1 VPKKTKKKIQKKVTT
16 AAIELPT
23 TKSIPAVMVNEYIQL
38 FYGPPGVGKTTFVN
52 AMADKVLFISTDRG
66 TRFLSSL
73 RMEINDF
80 QDFLDLLKVL
90 EKKPTKDM
98 YDIIALDHIDD
109 ICGMIEDHIC
119 VALGIDALGD
129 VGYGGGWKAYKKAI
143 NAVIQRLLRL
153 DTGLVFIAHETIKTI
168 RTKVLDTERIMPDLP
183 KSAWKIIIPKC
194 DIVGYCGFRVVKR
207 AGKKQEIRILET
219 APREELYC
227 KDRTSRVQ
235 PELGYISLSGSEF
248 KSSFNKE
255 GVKKHGKKTKRSQRK
270 KV

>member
-1 VPKKTKKKIQKKVTT
+1 MPKKKSKKKVIKTKAKV
-16 AAIELPT
+16 ILPT
-23 TKSIPAVMVNEYIQL
+23 TKTIPAVKVTEYIQM

-52 AMADKVLFISTDRG
+52 GLAERVLFVSTDRG

-73 RMEINDF
+73 RMEINNF
-80 QDFLDLLKVL
+80 QDFLDLFKVL
-90 EKKPTKDM
+90 EKTTVKNM
-98 YDIIALDHIDD
+98 YDIIALDHVDD

-119 VALGIDALGD
+119 EKLGIDALGD
-129 VGYGGGWKAYKKAI
+129 IGYGSGWKAYKKAI

-168 RTKVLDTERIMPDLP
+168 RTKVLETERIMPDLP

-219 APREELYC
+219 TPREELYC

-248 KSSFNKE
+248 RASFDK
-255 GVKKHGKKTKRSQRK
+255 GAKKHGKRKKRSKGK
-270 KV
+270 KG

>member
-1 VPKKTKKKIQKKVTT
+1 MPKTKKKTVKKTSKSAMV
-16 AAIELPT
+16 LPT
-23 TKSIPAVMVNEYIQL
+23 IKSIPAVKVTEYIQM

-52 AMADKVLFISTDRG
+52 ALAEKVLFVSTDRG
-66 TRFLSSL
+66 TRFLSTL
-73 RMEINDF
+73 RAEINDF
-80 QDFLDLLKVL
+80 QDFLDLLKAL
-90 EKKPTKDM
+90 EKITAKDM

-109 ICGMIEDHIC
+109 VCGMIEDHIC
-119 VALGIDALGD
+119 EKLGIDALGD

-168 RTKVLDTERIMPDLP
+168 RTKVMETERIMPDLP

-207 AGKKQEIRILET
+207 AGKKREIRILET
-219 APREELYC
+219 TPREELYC

-248 KSSFNKE
+248 KSSFNE
-255 GVKKHGKKTKRSQRK
+255 GAKKHGKKAKRK
-270 KV
+270 KRK

>member
-1 VPKKTKKKIQKKVTT
+1 MPKTKKKTVKKTSKSAMV
-16 AAIELPT
+16 LPT
-23 TKSIPAVMVNEYIQL
+23 IKSIPAVKVTEYIQM

-52 AMADKVLFISTDRG
+52 ALAEKVLFVSTDRG
-66 TRFLSSL
+66 TRFLSTL
-73 RMEINDF
+73 RAEINDF
-80 QDFLDLLKVL
+80 QDFLDLLKAL
-90 EKKPTKDM
+90 EKITAKDM

-109 ICGMIEDHIC
+109 VCGMIEDHIC
-119 VALGIDALGD
+119 EKLGIDALGD

-168 RTKVLDTERIMPDLP
+168 RTKVMETERIMPDLP

-207 AGKKQEIRILET
+207 AGKKREIRILET
-219 APREELYC
+219 TPREELYC

-248 KSSFNKE
+248 KSSFNE
-255 GVKKHGKKTKRSQRK
+255 GAVKHGKKAKRK
-270 KV
+270 KRK